1 MNKPV
6 QEILEQIR
14 SLPLDEREQLI
25 ASAKIELEIERDTAS
40 GVDAE
45 IERRAHDA
53 IANPGKGR
61 SVEDVFARA
70 HAAVAAVHASR
81 SGK

>member
-1 MNKPV
+1 MNKPA
-6 QEILEQIR
+6 QTILEQIR

-25 ASAKIELEIERDTAS
+25 ATAKIELERERDAAS

-61 SVEDVFARA
+61 SVDDVFARA
-70 HAAVAAVHASR
+70 HAAVAAIHANR
-81 SGK
+81 PGK